1 MVPCS
6 IFHGPPPR
14 EYTWRFARHFVELI
28 PDFRESSRVSIP
40 PAVHGLQNR
49 NHMFFGDVFQLIG
62 FYNITACCFQG
73 PISFP
78 FGAVQEQDLWHGLGW
93 PCWSPG
99 CNYLLPGF
107 QTASNSYW
115 VAPMATNVHLK
126 VQLVCLDVAC
136 GRKTIAQISHGH
148 AQNISCVDWF
158 HLHDL
163 FSCPIFFLCHA
174 PWVFFMPHEFF
185 HAPWFFSCPMIFFH
199 APGCFFSYPMIF
211 FHAPWFFFTLSCV
224 MKKWLKSRNL
234 RGGNGRSRGGNA
246 RSRGG
251 NGRSCFSASPRNTF
265 LGHGPPFS
273 VPYVFIV
280 DTHGWLSFD
289 ETRAWFGSSRR
300 WCCFTER
307 TGSTSGVR
315 FGSKFDLRNSY
326 NSMVFHPCPRLHD
339 PPWGQ
344 SLFGRNWRTSLR
356 RRLWVQLS
364 LRLLVIRASIVFKL

>member
-158 HLHDL
+158 HPPWFVFMPHI
-163 FSCPIFFLCHA
+163 FFVSCPMSFFHA
-174 PWVFFMPHEFF
+174 PWVF
-185 HAPWFFSCPMIFFH
+185 HAPWFFSCPMIFFMPQVVFFIPH
-199 APGCFFSYPMIF
+199 DFFSCPMIF
-211 FHAPWFFFTLSCV
+211 FHSV
-224 MKKWLKSRNL
+224 MCHEKMVKIQK
-234 RGGNGRSRGGNA
+234 
-246 RSRGG
+246 
-251 NGRSCFSASPRNTF
+251 PQ
-265 LGHGPPFS
+265 
-273 VPYVFIV
+273 
-280 DTHGWLSFD
+280 
-289 ETRAWFGSSRR
+289 RR
-300 WCCFTER
+300 EWP
-307 TGSTSGVR
+307 V
-315 FGSKFDLRNSY
+315 
-326 NSMVFHPCPRLHD
+326 
-339 PPWGQ
+339 
-344 SLFGRNWRTSLR
+344 
-356 RRLWVQLS
+356 
-364 LRLLVIRASIVFKL
+364 